1 MVAQSINVEGM
12 ANIAPKLDNV
22 ARKQPPSLTPLISL
36 LADDM
41 EQVNE
46 TIMAR
51 MASEVPLIPQLA
63 GHLIASGGK
72 RIRPLMTLAGARIAN
87 ARITS
92 ANGTVSSAEAI
103 KLATAVEFIHSAT
116 LLHDDVIDESNM
128 RRGQNTANALWGND
142 ASVLVGD
149 FLFARAFELMVETG
163 NIDVLGT
170 LSSASARITEAEIKQ
185 MTIAG
190 NPDTRLEDYLD
201 VIEGKTAILF
211 AAAAASGA
219 KVSGADEHI
228 IQAMHDYGLNLGLAF
243 QIMDDALDYTADS
256 AQMGKNAGDDFLDQK
271 ITMPVILAYQKA
283 SDEERGFW
291 HRTMGDGN
299 FAAEDFAKAQAI
311 LAHHNAIEESLD
323 KATSYAHKAKAAL
336 AIFDASNQ
344 ADLAHA
350 LAETAAFAAF
360 RRT

>member
-1 MVAQSINVEGM
+1 MVAQSVSAESM
-12 ANIAPKLDNV
+12 ANEAPVLDHNDQN
-22 ARKQPPSLTPLISL
+22 QPPSLTALVNL

-41 EQVNE
+41 AQVNE
-46 TIMAR
+46 TILAR
-51 MASEVPLIPQLA
+51 MSSDVPLIPQLA

-72 RIRPLMTLAGARIAN
+72 RMRPLMTLAGARI
-87 ARITS
+87 TS
-92 ANGTVSSAEAI
+92 ANATSCSPEAI

-128 RRGQNTANALWGND
+128 RRGQDTANALWGND

-149 FLFARAFELMVETG
+149 FLFARAFELMVESG

-190 NPDTRLEDYLD
+190 NPDVRLEDYLD

-219 KVSGADEHI
+219 KISGADEHI
-228 IQAMHDYGLNLGLAF
+228 VQAMHNYGLNLGLAF
-243 QIMDDALDYTADS
+243 QIMDDALDYSADS

-283 SDEERGFW
+283 NDEERGFW

-299 FAAEDFAKAQAI
+299 FAAEDFAKAQSI
-311 LAHHNAIEESLD
+311 LAHHQAIEASLET
-323 KATSYAHKAKAAL
+323 ATSYAHKAKAAL
-336 AIFDASNQ
+336 TIFDTPEQ
-344 ADLAHA
+344 AHLAHA

>member
-1 MVAQSINVEGM
+1 MVAQSVTAEDM
-12 ANIAPKLDNV
+12 AHIALAQDH
-22 ARKQPPSLTPLISL
+22 ADQSQPPSLNGLVTL
-36 LADDM
+36 LANDM
-41 EQVNE
+41 AQVNE
-46 TIMAR
+46 TILAR
-51 MASEVPLIPQLA
+51 MTSDVPLIPQLA

-72 RIRPLMTLAGARIAN
+72 RMRPLMTLAGSRIAN
-87 ARITS
+87 AATAS
-92 ANGTVSSAEAI
+92 CSPEAI

-128 RRGQNTANALWGND
+128 RRGQDTANALWGND

-149 FLFARAFELMVETG
+149 FLFARAFELMVESG

-219 KVSGADEHI
+219 RISGADAQI
-228 IQAMHDYGLNLGLAF
+228 TQAMHMYGLNLGLAF

-283 SDEERGFW
+283 NDEERGFW

-299 FAAEDFAKAQAI
+299 FAAEDFAKAQSI
-311 LAHHNAIEESLD
+311 LSHHKAIEASLEA
-323 KATSYAHKAKAAL
+323 ATSYANKAKAAL
-336 AIFDASNQ
+336 AIFDAPDQ
-344 ADLAHA
+344 AELAQA

>member
-1 MVAQSINVEGM
+1 MVAQSITAEGM
-12 ANIAPKLDNV
+12 AQVASTLDDD
-22 ARKQPPSLTPLISL
+22 ALKQPPSLTTLINL

-41 EQVNE
+41 TQVNE

-51 MASEVPLIPQLA
+51 MTSDVPLIPQLA

-72 RIRPLMTLAGARIAN
+72 RMRPLMTLAGARIASPN
-87 ARITS
+87 ATS
-92 ANGTVSSAEAI
+92 CSAAAI

-128 RRGQNTANALWGND
+128 RRGQDTANALWGND

-149 FLFARAFELMVETG
+149 FLFARAFELMVESG

-219 KVSGADEHI
+219 KISGADEHVTT
-228 IQAMHDYGLNLGLAF
+228 AMHNYGLNLGLAF
-243 QIMDDALDYTADS
+243 QIMDDALDYSADS

-271 ITMPVILAYQKA
+271 ITLPVILAYQKA
-283 SDEERGFW
+283 NDEERGFW

-299 FAAEDFAKAQAI
+299 FAADDFAKAQGI
-311 LAHHNAIEESLD
+311 LAHHHAIEESLD
-323 KATSYAHKAKAAL
+323 TATSYAHKAKVAL
-336 AIFDASNQ
+336 SIFDTPEQ
-344 ADLAHA
+344 AELAHA
-350 LAETAAFAAF
+350 LREAAAFAAF

>member
-1 MVAQSINVEGM
+1 MVTQSVKIEGM
-12 ANIAPKLDNV
+12 ASVAPTPNNTV
-22 ARKQPPSLTPLISL
+22 QNRSPSLTALVSL

-41 EQVNE
+41 AKVNE

-51 MASEVPLIPQLA
+51 MTSDVPLIPQLA

-72 RIRPLMTLAGARIAN
+72 RMRPLMTLAGARIAN
-87 ARITS
+87 AQITG
-92 ANGTVSSAEAI
+92 ANATVSSAETI

-128 RRGQNTANALWGND
+128 RRGQDTAKALWGND

-149 FLFARAFELMVETG
+149 FLFARAFELMVESG

-170 LSSASARITEAEIKQ
+170 LSSASARITESEIKQ

-219 KVSGADEHI
+219 KISGAEEHVV
-228 IQAMHDYGLNLGLAF
+228 QAIHDYGLNLGLAF
-243 QIMDDALDYTADS
+243 QIMDDALDYSADS
-256 AQMGKNAGDDFLDQK
+256 AQMGKNASDDFLDQK

-311 LAHHNAIEESLD
+311 LAHHRSIEESLD
-323 KATSYAHKAKAAL
+323 AATSYAHKAQAAL
-336 AIFDASNQ
+336 AIFDAPEH
-344 ADLAHA
+344 ADLIHA

>member
-1 MVAQSINVEGM
+1 MVAQSVTAEDM
-12 ANIAPKLDNV
+12 AHIALAQGHAEQN
-22 ARKQPPSLTPLISL
+22 QPPSLNGLVTL
-36 LADDM
+36 LANDM
-41 EQVNE
+41 AQVNE
-46 TIMAR
+46 TILAR
-51 MASEVPLIPQLA
+51 MTSDVPLIPQLA

-72 RIRPLMTLAGARIAN
+72 RMRPLMTLAGSRIAD
-87 ARITS
+87 AATS
-92 ANGTVSSAEAI
+92 CSPEAI

-116 LLHDDVIDESNM
+116 LLHDDVIDESNI
-128 RRGQNTANALWGND
+128 RRGQDTANALWGND

-149 FLFARAFELMVETG
+149 FLFARAFELMVESG

-219 KVSGADEHI
+219 RISGADAQI
-228 IQAMHDYGLNLGLAF
+228 TQAMHIYGLNLGLAF

-283 SDEERGFW
+283 NDEERGFW

-299 FAAEDFAKAQAI
+299 FAAEDFAKAQSI
-311 LAHHNAIEESLD
+311 LAHHKAIEASLEA
-323 KATSYAHKAKAAL
+323 ATLYANKAKAAL
-336 AIFDASNQ
+336 AIFDAPDQ
-344 ADLAHA
+344 AELAYA